1 MSVYIYQFKRKVEK
15 LHYYLLNNN
24 CIIKEFDMGILN
36 DSLRVEQLV

>member
-15 LHYYLLNNN
+15 LHYYLLNN